1 MMAPEIVLID
11 ANVLFSRTLRDW
23 VALLHSS
30 PAGEAFEGRWTEDI
44 MAETIRSL
52 RRKYTKL
59 SAGQLAQVRDGIEA
73 AFEGGRVTQYEIDP
87 DFPGNDEFDAHLH
100 SAAVACRATIVLT
113 RNGRDLL
120 PPSLDPDELPYE
132 IHTPDEFF
140 MLVDQCAPEIVREV
154 TARQLKYFMRR
165 HEEVDLP
172 DRLRRAEAP
181 RFAARVAE
189 HLQTIPIP
197 KCL

>member
-1 MMAPEIVLID
+1 MVAPEVVLID

-30 PAGEAFEGRWTEDI
+30 PAGDVFEGRWTEDI

-52 RRKYTKL
+52 RRKYPIL
-59 SAGQLAQVRDGIEA
+59 SGGQLAQVRDGIEA

-87 DFPGNDEFDAHLH
+87 DFPGSDEFDAHLH
-100 SAAVACRATIVLT
+100 SAAIACRATIVLT
-113 RNGRDLL
+113 RNGCDLL

-132 IHTPDEFF
+132 IYAPDEFF
-140 MLVDQCAPEIVREV
+140 MLVDQSAPEVVREV
-154 TARQLKYFMRR
+154 TARQLMYFMRK

-172 DRLRRAEAP
+172 DRLRKAQAP

-189 HLQTIPIP
+189 HLQTIPIHRY
-197 KCL
+197 L